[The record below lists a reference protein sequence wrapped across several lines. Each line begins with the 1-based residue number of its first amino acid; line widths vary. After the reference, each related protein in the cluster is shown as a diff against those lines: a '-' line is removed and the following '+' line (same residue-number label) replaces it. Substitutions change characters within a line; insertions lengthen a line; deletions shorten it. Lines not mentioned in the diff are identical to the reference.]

1 MAELLRPE
9 LPVVAVP
16 PDRCGNRGLAVAA
29 ASRPSLEATSNLF
42 SSVREPSTSTSSSSS
57 SFSCLTEAVAVGGSE
72 VAATDAG
79 IEADVGVALVG
90 ELFSVA
96 IMATKV

>member
-1 MAELLRPE
+1 M
-9 LPVVAVP
+9 
-16 PDRCGNRGLAVAA
+16 NI
-29 ASRPSLEATSNLF
+29 TF
-42 SSVREPSTSTSSSSS
+42 TSTTV
-57 SFSCLTEAVAVGGSE
+57 LQIELVTIPVAVGGSE
-72 VAATDAG
+72 LAATDAG

>member
-1 MAELLRPE
+1 MQIELVTIP
-9 LPVVAVP
+9 
-16 PDRCGNRGLAVAA
+16 
-29 ASRPSLEATSNLF
+29 
-42 SSVREPSTSTSSSSS
+42 
-57 SFSCLTEAVAVGGSE
+57 VAVGGSE

-96 IMATKV
+96 IMASKVWIPQNINLFQGR